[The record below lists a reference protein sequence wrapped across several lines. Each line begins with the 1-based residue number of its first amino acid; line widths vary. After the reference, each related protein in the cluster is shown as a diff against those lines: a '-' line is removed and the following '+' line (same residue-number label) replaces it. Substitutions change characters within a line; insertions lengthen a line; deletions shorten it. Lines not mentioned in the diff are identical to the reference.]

1 MNEGVVLLANAV
13 EELLR
18 HVSSLRST
26 GVDIIIEIITKLASL
41 GEGKCS
47 ESSSGEGVNTAMETD
62 SNDKTNE
69 GHDLVSVMD
78 PNADGISGEQF
89 VQLCIFHVMVL
100 VHRTMENSETC
111 RLFVEKGGIEIL
123 LKLLLRPSITQSSEG
138 MPIALHS
145 TLVFKG
151 FTQHH
156 SVPLARAFCFSLR
169 DHLKRALG
177 GFRSVA
183 GSFLLAQ
190 QTTMDAESFSSLF
203 VVEFLLFLA
212 ASKDNRWISTLLT
225 EFGDSNKDVLED
237 IGRLQRE
244 VLWQVALLQGSE
256 LEKELESTES
266 SNDVQKTNASTN
278 ESDDQ
283 RFSSFRQYL
292 DPLLREGD
300 IGRVTGGSRR
310 TGSENYFSSRFSNR
324 QQNPG
329 NSSDLSVDGKTED
342 EKRRSYYSLCR
353 DMMRSLSYHCNLLFM
368 ELGKAMLLASRR
380 ENNPAV
386 LPSSVVS
393 VATVVSSI
401 MSDHLTFRGYVNPSE
416 SDVSISTKCRY
427 LGKVVDFV
435 DGVLTDRPESC
446 NPIVVNCLYSCGV
459 IQAILTTFEAT
470 SQLLLLSME
479 CQHLLLPWRLMM
491 QA

>member
-1 MNEGVVLLANAV
+1 MVIGDSSRYDEDYLYSQKRLIKLLLKALGSATYSQGNPTSCYCYGEIIHKDPSCFQMLDDAGLPEAFLASVVSGVLPASKALACLPTGLGAICLNNKGLEAVKESSALRFLVDTFTRRKYLVAMNEGVVLLANAV

-47 ESSSGEGVNTAMETD
+47 ESSSGEGANTAMETD

-169 DHLKRALG
+169 DHLKRAL
-177 GFRSVA
+177 
-183 GSFLLAQ
+183 
-190 QTTMDAESFSSLF
+190 
-203 VVEFLLFLA
+203 
-212 ASKDNRWISTLLT
+212 

-292 DPLLREGD
+292 DPLLRRRVSGWSVESQFSDLISIYRD

-310 TGSENYFSSRFSNR
+310 TGSENYFSSRFSI
-324 QQNPG
+324 G
-329 NSSDLSVDGKTED
+329 NK
-342 EKRRSYYSLCR
+342 
-353 DMMRSLSYHCNLLFM
+353 
-368 ELGKAMLLASRR
+368 
-380 ENNPAV
+380 
-386 LPSSVVS
+386 
-393 VATVVSSI
+393 
-401 MSDHLTFRGYVNPSE
+401 
-416 SDVSISTKCRY
+416 
-427 LGKVVDFV
+427 
-435 DGVLTDRPESC
+435 
-446 NPIVVNCLYSCGV
+446 
-459 IQAILTTFEAT
+459 IQEIL
-470 SQLLLLSME
+470 QI
-479 CQHLLLPWRLMM
+479 
-491 QA
+491 